1 MPSWNIHI
9 AQTEQLLGSGG
20 TVAHAVRDRNAF
32 LFGNVVPD
40 ILVGY
45 MVPDVAEPIRYTI
58 THFADAGH
66 IPKPREWEFWD
77 QCIVPLL
84 ESYTIASA
92 GDDGKGAVY
101 AGIFA
106 AMEDAEPAYPTS
118 ITAERERLNR
128 IHHPERFEDPD
139 AYAYLDRKVV
149 PTGIDIKRSQFDLA
163 LGVWAH
169 LLADNVWNTRVNEFL
184 DEIGG
189 HPNEEFRIKK
199 QCDFDW
205 FGRTL
210 SISSIPRATDRLYA
224 AAEGFIQY
232 PIERD
237 YVLKTIGVIHEIVR
251 QNPGNPEHPP
261 YRLLN
266 QEFFDTVFAEVV
278 DKTDRLM
285 RERLGLAGNEGTK

>member
-1 MPSWNIHI
+1 M
-9 AQTEQLLGSGG
+9 
-20 TVAHAVRDRNAF
+20 
-32 LFGNVVPD
+32 
-40 ILVGY
+40 
-45 MVPDVAEPIRYTI
+45 
-58 THFADAGH
+58 
-66 IPKPREWEFWD
+66 
-77 QCIVPLL
+77 
-84 ESYTIASA
+84 
-92 GDDGKGAVY
+92 
-101 AGIFA
+101 
-106 AMEDAEPAYPTS
+106 
-118 ITAERERLNR
+118 
-128 IHHPERFEDPD
+128 
-139 AYAYLDRKVV
+139 
-149 PTGIDIKRSQFDLA
+149 
-163 LGVWAH
+163 
-169 LLADNVWNTRVNEFL
+169 WNTRVNEFL

-199 QCDFDW
+199 QGDFDW